1 MTMKKFKE
9 IIFLKNL
16 KRVGKATI
24 YKTYWDV
31 LNESKDFDDLI
42 LKIEKTSKFSKEDI
56 DKAIQNASDLF
67 DYVNND
73 EEIHV
78 ITVFDDDYP
87 EKLMVMENK
96 RPLIL
101 YVKGNVDALTKPN
114 ISVIGTRKP
123 SEISQNFEKELVEK
137 IAKTDRV
144 VVSGL
149 ALGCDAAAHRG
160 CMAGDGGTIAIVATG
175 LDIVHPY
182 ENIPLQEEILR
193 KGGLVLSEQP
203 LGVKA
208 NPTMLVAKNRLQAA
222 LSEEVVVAECPIR
235 SGTMHTVR
243 FAQKYGKT
251 IKAANFPYNKE
262 ENSGNKY
269 IITTGIGTGI

>member
-1 MTMKKFKE
+1 MAQILTINKNDELFPESFRAIGKDCPERIYVMGNLDLLKSE
-9 IIFLKNL
+9 HMVAIIGS
-16 KRVGKATI
+16 RKATRAGNSKA
-24 YKTYWDV
+24 YELG
-31 LNESKDFDDLI
+31 LNYAK
-42 LKIEKTSKFSKEDI
+42 
-56 DKAIQNASDLF
+56 
-67 DYVNND
+67 
-73 EEIHV
+73 
-78 ITVFDDDYP
+78 
-87 EKLMVMENK
+87 
-96 RPLIL
+96 
-101 YVKGNVDALTKPN
+101 KGY
-114 ISVIGTRKP
+114 
-123 SEISQNFEKELVEK
+123 
-137 IAKTDRV
+137 V

-160 CMAGDGGTIAIVATG
+160 CMAGNGGTIAIVASG

-203 LGVKA
+203 LGAKA
-208 NPTMLVAKNRLQAA
+208 NPTRLVARNRLQAA
-222 LSEEVVVAECPIR
+222 LSEEVVVAECPVH

-251 IKAANFPYNKE
+251 IKAANFPYCKE